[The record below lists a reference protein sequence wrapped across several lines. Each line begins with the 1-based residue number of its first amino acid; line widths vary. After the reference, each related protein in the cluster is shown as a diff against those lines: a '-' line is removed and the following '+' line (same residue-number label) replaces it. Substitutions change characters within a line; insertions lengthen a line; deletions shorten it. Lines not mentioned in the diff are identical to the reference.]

1 MKFFANDEERAAYSK
16 WLQELEVGSVLV
28 LRTYHSYH
36 YLGDDHLSKKTVT
49 RITPTQIHVDNRK
62 FRRRDGGAIGQC
74 EDSIEP
80 LTDEIRKE
88 WREAALKYK
97 IVAFCN
103 DVAHGRVKIG
113 DLPMRKRLALLAAI
127 EMPDMP
133 EEPEQQALPGVT
145 TDASK

>member
-28 LRTYHSYH
+28 LRTYNYI
-36 YLGDDHLSKKTVT
+36 GDDHLSKKIVT
-49 RITPTQIHVDNRK
+49 RITPTQIHVGNRK

-80 LTDEIRKE
+80 LTDEIRKA

-127 EMPDMP
+127 EMPDLP

-145 TDASK
+145 DASK